1 MANEFKVK
9 NGLKFPDNTVQITAG
24 VTSVTTGT
32 GLSGGTI
39 TGTGT
44 ISLANT
50 TVTPGSYT
58 AANIT
63 VDAQGRI
70 TSAANGS
77 GEGGSS
83 GPSSASFGVTI
94 DGGGSVISTGNKG
107 YVFIPYN
114 CTVTGWTLIAD
125 VSGSVVI
132 DVWKDSY
139 ANYPPTLSDSIAGTE
154 KPTLTSSAKNQNLN
168 PTSWSTAILAGDVIG
183 FNVESATSVKRLHL
197 TINTL
202 RG

>member
-9 NGLKFPDNTVQITAG
+9 NGVKFPDNTIQTTAG
-24 VTSVTTGT
+24 VTSVATGT
-32 GLSGGTI
+32 GLTGGPI
-39 TGTGT
+39 TNTGT
-44 ISLANT
+44 ISLTNT
-50 TVTPGSYT
+50 TVAPGSYT

-70 TSAANGS
+70 TAAANGT
-77 GEGGSS
+77 GGTS
-83 GPSSASFGVTI
+83 GPQTASFGVTI
-94 DGGGSVISTGNKG
+94 DGGGSVITTGNKG

-114 CTVTGWTLIAD
+114 CTITGWTIIAD
-125 VSGSVVI
+125 VSGSAVI

-139 ANYPPTLSDSIAGTE
+139 ANYPPNSADSIAGSQ
-154 KPTLTSSAKNQNLN
+154 KPTLSSAAKNQNLSV
-168 PTSWSTAILAGDVIG
+168 TDWSTDILAGDVIG

-197 TINTL
+197 TINTT